1 MKLCLWWMQWVRKC
15 TALGNKD
22 ASSCRGQLSSD
33 IHNNKLEFER
43 TEKVQTH
50 YINPNDLNDVKPLL
64 YNTNEYQI
72 SHSGVTHYG
81 SHLNVDASHLPPGR
95 CLLDFHDDC
104 FIF

>member
-1 MKLCLWWMQWVRKC
+1 MRKC

-81 SHLNVDASHLPPGR
+81 SHLNLDASHLPPGR
-95 CLLDFHDDC
+95 CLLDFDDDC